1 MPLHRVGRV
10 GCYQAGCVVAHGQF
24 DLCET
29 KYTHFYPCFE
39 QNCQRTTRTK
49 KERKEKTEMAMG
61 ATTMVNLVS
70 MAVMISIA
78 LPTTSSSPFV
88 VDIKLLVP
96 VLSLALLMVEAQLVQ
111 LGSVL
116 MVVVV
121 AVVPCCFEQTR
132 D

>member
-1 MPLHRVGRV
+1 
-10 GCYQAGCVVAHGQF
+10 
-24 DLCET
+24 
-29 KYTHFYPCFE
+29 
-39 QNCQRTTRTK
+39 
-49 KERKEKTEMAMG
+49 MAMG

-88 VDIKLLVP
+88 VDTKLLVP
-96 VLSLALLMVEAQLVQ
+96 VLSFALLIVEAQLVQ